1 MKSRECG
8 WAKAVDDKLR
18 MGKGIEEEEEF
29 LPVASRSSKSKEG
42 LWLHHVSGED
52 VT

>member
-29 LPVASRSSKSKEG
+29 LSR
-42 LWLHHVSGED
+42 VR
-52 VT
+52 VIAP